1 MRSIERKTRATIAHY
16 NMLKFDDRIA
26 VAVSGGKDSN
36 GLLHILAKNEKR
48 YSKASIV
55 AITVDEGIKGYRDDA
70 LKIAAGNCQ
79 KLGVEHELVTFKDL
93 YGYTMDEINGKRSK
107 CTGKTE
113 SPCTFCGVLRR
124 KALNIAARKVKA
136 NKIATAHTLDD
147 ETQTILLN
155 IFHGDILR
163 TAREEPVTEKVD
175 PKLIQ
180 KIKPFCLIPER
191 ETSLYAYVKKIRFQ
205 SRPCPYASDALRNDA
220 RAILNR
226 LEEKRPGI
234 KFTIYKSIERIRP
247 SLKTIEAQQNTAECA
262 ICGEPSTERIC
273 RACQLLDQIQ
283 EV

>member
-1 MRSIERKTRATIAHY
+1 
-16 NMLKFDDRIA
+16 MLKFDDKIA
-26 VAVSGGKDSN
+26 VAVSGGKDSVS
-36 GLLHILAKNEKR
+36 LLHILAKNEKKH
-48 YSKASIV
+48 SKASIV
-55 AITVDEGIKGYRDDA
+55 AITVDEGIKGYRDDGM
-70 LKIAAGNCQ
+70 KIATENCQ

-93 YGYTMDEINGKRSK
+93 YGYTMDEINEKQSK
-107 CTGKTE
+107 CTRKTE
-113 SPCTFCGVLRR
+113 SACAYCGVLRR

-163 TAREEPVTEKVD
+163 TAREEPITEKAD
-175 PKLIQ
+175 SKLVQ

-205 SRPCPYASDALRNDA
+205 SKPCPYASNALRNEA
-220 RAILNR
+220 RVILNR

-247 SLKTIEAQQNTAECA
+247 GLKTIEAHQNTAKCA

-273 RACQLLDQIQ
+273 RACQLLNQIQ
-283 EV
+283 EM